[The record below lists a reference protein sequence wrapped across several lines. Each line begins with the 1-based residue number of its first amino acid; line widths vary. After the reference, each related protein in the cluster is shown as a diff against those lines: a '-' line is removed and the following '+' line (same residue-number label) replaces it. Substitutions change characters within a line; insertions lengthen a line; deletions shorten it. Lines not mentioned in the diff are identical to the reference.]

1 MKTFIYADPMVLCYA
16 DGDDPAADDSFD
28 LNEPTGGEE
37 DVATTDL
44 LDEKPADT
52 GTQKVTATFTQDQV
66 NKFLAE
72 DRRKRDT
79 KVKTQNEQ
87 FKKMEDRL
95 QQMIARE
102 ENSQEQKALLEADL
116 EDFRASQRTE
126 QEQREHL
133 AKQAKEKHDDEI
145 STLKENG
152 LKWESLYKT
161 SMIQRSLLDAAVE
174 HDVYNAEDIIDK
186 LEKHTELRQ
195 DKDTEGNLL
204 DSFSPKTAVKVK
216 DDNGETLTAWKT
228 PSEAVAAMKAN
239 SDKHGNL
246 FRSSV
251 MAGIGGGTATTP
263 GAGNA
268 PVDGKNLSDAEW
280 YEAAKSNPAK
290 FGVAGSRPR

>member
-16 DGDDPAADDSFD
+16 DGDDPPAGDSFD
-28 LNEPTGGEE
+28 LNDPAGGTE
-37 DVATTDL
+37 DVATTDI
-44 LDEKPADT
+44 LDDKPDDK
-52 GTQKVTATFTQDQV
+52 GQQKTAVVFTQDQV

-72 DRRKRDT
+72 DRRKRET
-79 KVKTQNEQ
+79 KVQTQNEQ

-95 QQMIARE
+95 GQMISAAE
-102 ENSQEQKALLEADL
+102 TTKEQKAMLEADL
-116 EDFRASQRTE
+116 EDLRASQRTE

-145 STLKENG
+145 TTLKENG
-152 LKWESLYKT
+152 LKWEALYKT
-161 SMIQRSLLDAAVE
+161 SMIQRSLLDAAAE

-186 LEKHTELRQ
+186 LEKHTELRP
-195 DKDTEGNLL
+195 DKDTDGNLL
-204 DSFSPKTAVKVK
+204 GTFSPRTAVKVK
-216 DDNGETLTAWKT
+216 DENGETLTAWKT

-239 SDKHGNL
+239 SEKHGNL

-268 PVDGKNLSDAEW
+268 PVDGKNLSDDEW
-280 YEAAKSNPAK
+280 FKAAQENPDK
-290 FGVAGSRPR
+290 FGVQGRHR